1 MKGESQMLRKSCINQ
16 SVLRW
21 LLLPLVPVLMLV
33 PSACKPQE
41 TSLPFETVERREWVS
56 TGQVYKAREP
66 GVIVIARPEDVASLN
81 DWVTEDAKAQLQALD
96 YTAYF
101 ALVVFQG
108 WKGTDGYSIQI
119 ERITRREDDV
129 AILVL
134 LQEPRPD
141 ERKNDIVTSPYHL
154 VQVQKVG
161 AWDRDITFT
170 VVEDETTI
178 ALASHNIP

>member
-1 MKGESQMLRKSCINQ
+1 MPRKSYMNQ

-21 LLLPLVPVLMLV
+21 LLLPLVPVLILV

-41 TSLPFETVERREWVS
+41 TSLPFETIERKDWVS

-66 GVIVIARPEDVASLN
+66 GVIVIARPEDVTSLN
-81 DWVTEDAKAQLQALD
+81 NWVTEDAKAQLQTLD
-96 YTAYF
+96 YTTYF
-101 ALVVFQG
+101 ALAVFQG

-119 ERITRREDDV
+119 ERITRQEDNV
-129 AILVL
+129 TILVL

-161 AWDRDITFT
+161 VWDRNITFT
-170 VVEDETTI
+170 VVEDGTR
-178 ALASHNIP
+178 NCFDFP